1 MRLALIA
8 ASMIAAAPAQAA
20 QLKLPPVDQCSGD
33 ASFVQFRGA
42 LRKATEKRDAKAL
55 LQLLAPDV
63 TVNFGGDVGRKSF
76 AAQWELDRPAKSG
89 LWRELSAIA
98 KLGCARVQKARVMPS
113 FAGQFNPGNDQDAFE
128 KMVVTSPAARLRN
141 ARPASSATVATLS
154 WDVVTAL
161 EAPDEGAEIKV
172 RTARGREGW
181 LSRSQLRSPLDY
193 RAVVEKRKGKWMITA
208 FVAGD

>member
-1 MRLALIA
+1 MSVALLVA
-8 ASMIAAAPAQAA
+8 ALIAAAPAQAS

-33 ASFVQFRGA
+33 ATFVQFRTA
-42 LRKATEKRDAKAL
+42 LAKAVEKRDAKSL

-76 AAQWELDRPAKSG
+76 ATQWELDRPAKSG
-89 LWRELSAIA
+89 LWHELSAIA
-98 KLGCARVQKARVMPS
+98 KLGCARVQQARVMPS
-113 FAGQFNPGNDQDAFE
+113 LAGQFNPGDDHDAFE
-128 KMVVTSPAARLRN
+128 KMIVISPAARLRKTRAAN
-141 ARPASSATVATLS
+141 SATVATLS
-154 WDVVTAL
+154 WDVVTAI
-161 EAPDEGAEIKV
+161 EAPDDGAEIKV
-172 RTARGREGW
+172 RTAGGREGW